1 MVKKKFYLCNAQSSP
16 PGDKIEFQCDRW
28 VFGVSLPNRY
38 HVLRRGF
45 LGLACAAIF
54 FYNCRIP
61 TKHNTPD
68 RFAANITVQSE
79 NESGRNLLS
88 GV

>member
-1 MVKKKFYLCNAQSSP
+1 MQENNFYLCIAQSSP

-45 LGLACAAIF
+45 LGLACAAFLFI
-54 FYNCRIP
+54 
-61 TKHNTPD
+61 TPS
-68 RFAANITVQSE
+68 F
-79 NESGRNLLS
+79 
-88 GV
+88 